1 MTNFY
6 AVFESVFAEVIATMP
21 VEIQIPVHIDE
32 GDEGTPATY
41 VAGVVYDTEA
51 QERRLIFNATSPWW
65 KEGDLHTKMEQ
76 TIRHELRHLY
86 QWQYIADHF
95 GIDEQ
100 IIDFLMGTN
109 ELYGGY
115 ESNPYEIDAHR
126 FETSTL
132 DFEEGLEW
140 IDQIVAH

>member
-32 GDEGTPATY
+32 GDEGTESDK
-41 VAGVVYDTEA
+41 VAGIVYTDNGEKY
-51 QERRLIFNATSPWW
+51 LLLNATSSWW
-65 KEGDLHTKMEQ
+65 HTGDLREKMHQ
-76 TIRHELRHLY
+76 TLRHELRHLY

-95 GIDEQ
+95 SIDEQ